1 MLLMIGAVTGALAS
15 VMSCFFGSSTGNKRK
30 EEQVG
35 DLLRCL
41 GDRAP

>member
-1 MLLMIGAVTGALAS
+1 MIGAVTGALAS
-15 VMSCFFGSSTGNKRK
+15 VTSCFFGSSTGSKRK

-35 DLLRCL
+35 DLLRRL